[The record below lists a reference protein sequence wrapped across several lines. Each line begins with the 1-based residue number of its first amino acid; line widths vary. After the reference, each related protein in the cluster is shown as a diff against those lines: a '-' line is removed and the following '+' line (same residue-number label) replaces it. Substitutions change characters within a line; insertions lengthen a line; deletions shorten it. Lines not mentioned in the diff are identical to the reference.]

1 MPKKLA
7 IVISG
12 AVSLGSYEAGVMYEL
27 LEAIALRN
35 ELLKSDFPELYAKER
50 VIIDVITGASA
61 GAMTA
66 GILSQQLYYGGGH
79 LRNPYDNPLF
89 NAWVKKINIDE
100 LLDVDC
106 RDHKYSLL
114 SSAVVDD
121 IGATF
126 ISDNPGD
133 VLDRHP
139 AASDTLRIGLAMA
152 NLNGFSQE
160 IRGKKQ
166 SFAYSRYKDQFVC
179 QLHCPQPRDEQP
191 SSNVQSSDR
200 GIQLFEMEPRWER
213 QQVTW
218 NPMPQ
223 SCNWKILRMM
233 ALSSGAFPFA
243 FRARRIVRIGG
254 SDESLMSNRD
264 SSRKATAGDKLHR
277 GDYLYTDGGVF
288 ENEPVGVA
296 ANLAKEIDEKDG
308 DSLRCYLFVAPGK
321 RTIDADPFF
330 NKEDDLLGMAVALAS
345 AVFGQSR
352 FQQWVTEGLESNL
365 LTVTA
370 SDDVLIGDVFSAF
383 GGFLEEAFRAYD
395 YNIGR
400 RRARQQ
406 LREGRFTELIG
417 EFEDIDSKMPMID
430 WPKDTETIESQA
442 SSSRVCGNN
451 PYTHEKLQEGYSE
464 YETDSWKKV
473 RDDLLSLAQPCIVE
487 KNGLQ
492 KRDQLLE
499 LRKLMERVD
508 PKRRKLIAAQVY
520 ARIDSLIDFF
530 NEDYLDK
537 LDARRPFRRFRWLF
551 RQVLGKPLAKYVL
564 KRLIRPVLDANVL
577 RPVPVSDN
585 HDSAN

>member
-126 ISDNPGD
+126 ISDNPGY

-160 IRGKKQ
+160 IRGEKE

-191 SSNVQSSDR
+191 ASNVQNGDR

-218 NPMPQ
+218 KPMPQ

-254 SDESLMSNRD
+254 SDESLMSSRD

-296 ANLAKEIDEKDG
+296 ANLAKEIDENDG

-370 SDDVLIGDVFSAF
+370 SDGVLIGDVFSAF

-417 EFEDIDSKMPMID
+417 EFGDIDSKMPMID
-430 WPKDTETIESQA
+430 WPKDAETIESQS
-442 SSSRVCGNN
+442 SSSRVSGDN
-451 PYTHEKLQEGYSE
+451 PYTHEKLHEGYSE

-473 RDDLLSLAQPCIVE
+473 RDDLLGLAQPCIVE

-492 KRDQLLE
+492 NRDQLLE

-577 RPVPVSDN
+577 RPVPVGDS

>member
-7 IVISG
+7 LVISG

-27 LEAIALRN
+27 LEAIAQRN
-35 ELLKSDFPELYAKER
+35 ELLKSDFPELYIKER
-50 VIIDVITGASA
+50 VVIDVITGASA

-66 GILSQQLYYGGGH
+66 GILSQQLYYGGAH

-89 NAWVKKINIDE
+89 NAWVKKVNIDE
-100 LLDVDC
+100 LLNVEC
-106 RDHKYSLL
+106 KNHKYSLL

-126 ISDNPGD
+126 IADNPGD
-133 VLDRHP
+133 VMDRHP

-160 IRGKKQ
+160 IRGKKE
-166 SFAYSRYKDQFVC
+166 SFAYSSYKDQFVC
-179 QLHCPQPRDEQP
+179 QLHCLQPRDEQP
-191 SSNVQSSDR
+191 ASNIQDGDS

-213 QQVTW
+213 KQVTW

-223 SCNWKILRMM
+223 SCNWQILRMM

-254 SDESLMSNRD
+254 SDDSLMRSRD

-288 ENEPVGVA
+288 ENEPVGMA
-296 ANLAKEIDEKDG
+296 ANLAREIDEKDS
-308 DSLRCYLFVAPGK
+308 DSIRSYLFVAPGK

-352 FQQWVTEGLESNL
+352 FQQWVTEGLENNL

-370 SDDVLIGDVFSAF
+370 SDSVLIGDVFSAF

-406 LREGRFTELIG
+406 LREGRFVELIG
-417 EFEDIDSKMPMID
+417 EFGDIDSKMPMID
-430 WPKDTETIESQA
+430 WPKDTKTIEPQS
-442 SSSRVCGNN
+442 SSSRVCGES
-451 PYTHEKLQEGYSE
+451 PYTHEKIQEGYGE
-464 YETDSWKKV
+464 YETDSWKQV

-487 KNGLQ
+487 KNGQ
-492 KRDQLLE
+492 QNRDQLLE

-508 PKRRKLIAAQVY
+508 FKRRKLIAAQVY

-537 LDARRPFRRFRWLF
+537 LDARKPFRQLRWLL
-551 RQVLGKPLAKYVL
+551 RQVLGKPLAKLAL
-564 KRLIRPVLDANVL
+564 KLLIQPVLDANVL
-577 RPVPVSDN
+577 RPEPVEDRRN
-585 HDSAN
+585 